1 MCATLPVFFAFSV
14 KQIESVLLFVVK
26 KTVLVDFM
34 REQTIDFQLLLDR
47 VIMPFFQ
54 LRTRIL
60 QPRQFF
66 LIGDI

>member
-1 MCATLPVFFAFSV
+1 VRLFLFSAFSV

>member
-1 MCATLPVFFAFSV
+1 
-14 KQIESVLLFVVK
+14 VVK

>member
-1 MCATLPVFFAFSV
+1 MCATFSVFSAFSV

-66 LIGDI
+66 FIGDI

>member
-1 MCATLPVFFAFSV
+1 VRLYLFFAFSV

-34 REQTIDFQLLLDR
+34 REQTIDFQLLLDS